1 MVHVRQEQ
9 TAHSTRGSTTGLM
22 GARTGSE
29 LGNHAV
35 NYSSLDAVYDVI
47 AGARDIV
54 AVLTN
59 LYVHL
64 RI

>member
-1 MVHVRQEQ
+1 
-9 TAHSTRGSTTGLM
+9 M

-59 LYVHL
+59 LYVLL